1 MDFFAQQE
9 QARRRTRFWGVYVL
23 QPLIPDCLVLLS
35 ALARLGQDDPA
46 AAARAFQLGL
56 RSLDLADSELSRTEA
71 PAGDL
76 AQVDAALDRLLQL
89 VPPLR
94 KTVVEACS
102 QTVTADGCIQP
113 KEAELLRAIAD
124 ALDCP
129 LPPFLDL
136 EAGCPHPAS

>member
-46 AAARAFQLGL
+46 AAAL
-56 RSLDLADSELSRTEA
+56 E
-71 PAGDL
+71 
-76 AQVDAALDRLLQL
+76 
-89 VPPLR
+89 
-94 KTVVEACS
+94 
-102 QTVTADGCIQP
+102 
-113 KEAELLRAIAD
+113 
-124 ALDCP
+124 CP

-136 EAGCPHPAS
+136 EAGCPYPAS